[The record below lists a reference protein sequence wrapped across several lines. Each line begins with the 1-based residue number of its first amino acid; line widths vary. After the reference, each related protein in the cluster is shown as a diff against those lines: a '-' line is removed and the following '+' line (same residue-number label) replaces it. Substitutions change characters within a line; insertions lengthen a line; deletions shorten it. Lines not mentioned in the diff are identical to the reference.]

1 MGKHFITYDLAVKL
15 KKLGFDEECFGFYD
29 NKNKNLILL
38 HTSKDK
44 NSILAPLFQQVFD
57 WFREKHNL
65 HCVVDEYEN
74 PTSWGYLIN
83 NEELDEEYNFETYEE
98 ARQAC
103 LEKLI
108 ELSKKN

>member
-1 MGKHFITYDLAVKL
+1 MKNQFVPYELSFKL
-15 KKLGFDEECFGFYD
+15 NELGFDEECFGFYD
-29 NKNKNLILL
+29 NKNKYLIQL
-38 HTSKDK
+38 HSSKDK

-57 WFREKHNL
+57 WFREKYNL
-65 HCVVDEYEN
+65 HCVIDEYEN
-74 PTSWGYLIN
+74 PKSWGYLIN
-83 NEELDEEYNFETYEE
+83 NDDLDEECNFETYEE